1 MKKLLFLLLLS
12 LSVACLQAQE
22 VNTGSDYKTALGL
35 KVYPGAV
42 SVKHFIS
49 PNTAIEGL
57 GYISSDGFR
66 LAGLYELHYD
76 ISGVEGLKWYVG
88 GGGHVGIWSDSWK
101 SQHLG
106 SNAALAIGIDG
117 VLGLDYKIKGA
128 PLNLSFDWQ
137 PSFNI
142 IGYSYFEGGWGGLGV
157 RYTF

>member
-1 MKKLLFLLLLS
+1 MKRLFAIALILTGF
-12 LSVACLQAQE
+12 VQAQAQQ
-22 VNTGSDYKTALGL
+22 NMGTDYRTALGV

-42 SVKHFIS
+42 SVKHFI
-49 PNTAIEGL
+49 NNNAIEGL

-66 LAGLYELHYD
+66 LTGLYEIHNTL
-76 ISGVEGLKWYVG
+76 GNVEGLKWYVG
-88 GGGHVGIWSDSWK
+88 GGGHLGIWSDSWK
-101 SQHLG
+101 NRYPTREG
-106 SNAALAIGIDG
+106 GLAIGVDG

-142 IGYSYFEGGWGGLGV
+142 IGYNYFEGGWGGLAI